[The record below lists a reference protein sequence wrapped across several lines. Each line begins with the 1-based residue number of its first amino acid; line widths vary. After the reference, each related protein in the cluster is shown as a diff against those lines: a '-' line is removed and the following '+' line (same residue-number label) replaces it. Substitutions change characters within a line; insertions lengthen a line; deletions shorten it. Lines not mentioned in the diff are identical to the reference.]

1 MNITID
7 TSDQKFS
14 PVSHDTPD
22 MVGMD
27 NNKMHEA

>member
-7 TSDQKFS
+7 NKDKKSS